1 MTVDAALD
9 ELEEV
14 WTVDNWAE
22 SIVQSMAFRHIA
34 RSPSCR
40 GWTTFTAGRVFCG
53 ECGWALSGRLDD
65 AGSERSARFAIAAL
79 ATIGSAVA
87 WALPTAP
94 VTT

>member
-14 WTVDNWAE
+14 WNGDNWAE

-53 ECGWALSGRLDD
+53 VCGWALSGRLDD
-65 AGSERSARFAIAAL
+65 AGSARSGRFALAAL
-79 ATIGSAVA
+79 ATIGSAIA
-87 WALPTAP
+87 WATEPA
-94 VTT
+94 